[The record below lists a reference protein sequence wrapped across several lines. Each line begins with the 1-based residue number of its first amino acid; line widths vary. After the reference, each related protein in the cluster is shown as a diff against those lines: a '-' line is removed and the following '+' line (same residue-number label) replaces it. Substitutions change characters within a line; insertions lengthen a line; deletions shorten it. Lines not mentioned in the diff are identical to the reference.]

1 MADENDFFRP
11 VSDFCQRK
19 VVTCVPDACLVDVVG
34 IMRDKNISS
43 VVVCEGNS
51 PAGIITDRDLRNK
64 VVAPGK
70 DPKSLRV
77 ADIMN
82 APLSVIGEDDVLYE
96 ALYRMSRQGI
106 HRLGVVD
113 SDGKLAGIITDT
125 DILRL
130 QAHSPHQLVLD
141 IEKAGTLDELKTLHR
156 RIQALVLHLS
166 GTGIRTRDMVR
177 LIANLNDQ
185 ILLRLIGLLR
195 EDRFAELPSRF
206 AFIVLGSEGRS
217 EQTLSTDQ
225 DNALIYADDLSEHE
239 VGLLEEFSTALIDS
253 LIEIGV
259 PPCPG
264 GIMAKNAEWR
274 KSLDQWKHEISR
286 WFDMPVPEHIL
297 QGSMLLDA
305 RTIYGDPSLVQDLK
319 SHIYSH
325 LERNQGFL
333 MRMAKNM
340 MGFAPPLGWF
350 GRIKTE
356 RKGEHRGMLEIKKA
370 GIFAITDG
378 IKSLALQ
385 VRKLDGGT
393 HERIAALVAAG
404 VLTPLQA
411 GDIEESFEFLV
422 HLRLRGH
429 VQAVRDGRTPTNY
442 IALDELNRMEQARLR
457 SALEGVAKFQEF
469 VRHHFNLHLL
479 QS

>member
-1 MADENDFFRP
+1 MADENHFFRP
-11 VSDFCQRK
+11 VRDFCQRE
-19 VVTCVPDACLVDVVG
+19 VVTCSPDMALIEVAG
-34 IMRDKNISS
+34 IMKARNISS
-43 VVVCEGNS
+43 VVVCNDGS
-51 PAGIITDRDLRNK
+51 PHGILTDRDLRNK
-64 VVAPGK
+64 VVAPGA
-70 DPKSLRV
+70 DPNTLRV
-77 ADIMN
+77 ADVMN
-82 APLSVIGEDDVLYE
+82 TPLTVIGEDDFLYH
-96 ALYRMSRQGI
+96 ALYLMSRRGI
-106 HRLGVVD
+106 HRLAVVD
-113 SDGKLAGIITDT
+113 DADRLAGIITDT

-141 IEKAGTLDELKTLHR
+141 IEKATNLDELRILHH
-156 RIQALVLHLS
+156 RIQALVLHLT

-195 EDRFAELPSRF
+195 EERFTDLPEGF
-206 AFIVLGSEGRS
+206 AFVVLGSEGRS

-225 DNALIYADDLSEHE
+225 DNAIVYADDLSEDE
-239 VGLLEEFSTALIDS
+239 VRRVEAFSVALIDA

-264 GIMAKNAEWR
+264 GIMAKNPEWR
-274 KSLDQWKHEISR
+274 KSLGQWQQEIGR
-286 WFDMPVPEHIL
+286 WFETPTPQHIL
-297 QGSMLLDA
+297 QGSMFLDL
-305 RTIYGDPSLVQDLK
+305 RTIYGDPSLERSLK
-319 SHIYSH
+319 AQIYAYT
-325 LERNQGFL
+325 ERNTGFL

-356 RKGEHRGMLEIKKA
+356 RKGAHRGMLEIKKA

-385 VRKLDGGT
+385 IGRLDGST
-393 HERIAALVAAG
+393 HERIAALVEAG

-422 HLRLRGH
+422 QLRLRGH
-429 VQAVRDGRTPTNY
+429 VQAIREGREPTNY
-442 IALDELNRMEQARLR
+442 LALDQFNRMERSRLR
-457 SALEGVAKFQEF
+457 GALEGVAKFQEL

-479 QS
+479 Q

>member
-19 VVTCVPDACLVDVVG
+19 VVTCVPDASLVDVVG
-34 IMRDKNISS
+34 IMREKNISS
-43 VVVCEGNS
+43 VVVCEGNAPS
-51 PAGIITDRDLRNK
+51 GIITDRDLRNK

-77 ADIMN
+77 SDIMN

-113 SDGKLAGIITDT
+113 GDGKLAGIITDT

-141 IEKAGTLDELKTLHR
+141 IEKAGTLEELKTLHR

-195 EDRFAELPSRF
+195 EDRFAELPERF
-206 AFIVLGSEGRS
+206 AFVVLGSEGRS

-225 DNALIYADDLSEHE
+225 DNALIYADDLSQQE
-239 VGLLEEFSTALIDS
+239 VERLEAFSTALIDS
-253 LIEIGV
+253 LIGIGV

-274 KSLDQWKHEISR
+274 KSLGQWKREISR
-286 WFDMPVPEHIL
+286 WFDTPVPEHIL
-297 QGSMLLDA
+297 QGSMLLDV

-319 SHIYSH
+319 SHIYGH
-325 LERNQGFL
+325 VERNQGFL

-385 VRKLDGGT
+385 AYKLDGGT
-393 HERIAALVAAG
+393 YERIAALVAAE

-429 VQAVRDGRTPTNY
+429 VQAVRDDRTPNNY
-442 IALDELNRMEQARLR
+442 IALDQLNRMEQARLR